1 MICLNENV
9 VEFCDIL
16 YRMFCFVYFWN
27 YKYLNEC
34 NWNMFS
40 KFRLSVKSYCFVYFF
55 FCDVGVLVFGVW
67 ELEDIRDGLEF
78 N

>member
-1 MICLNENV
+1 
-9 VEFCDIL
+9 
-16 YRMFCFVYFWN
+16 
-27 YKYLNEC
+27 
-34 NWNMFS
+34 MFS

-55 FCDVGVLVFGVW
+55 FCDVGVLVFGVR